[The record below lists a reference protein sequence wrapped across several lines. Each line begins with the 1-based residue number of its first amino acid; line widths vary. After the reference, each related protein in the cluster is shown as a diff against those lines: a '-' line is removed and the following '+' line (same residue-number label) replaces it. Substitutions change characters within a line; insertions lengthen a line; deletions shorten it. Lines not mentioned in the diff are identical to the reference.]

1 MGALTLDLA
10 REALNH
16 RMDRHLCRSL
26 EPRTLDV
33 RSVLESV
40 LRLPKTR
47 FRVQGFGRVLGR
59 IVMVGIG
66 SKQP

>member
-47 FRVQGFGRVLGR
+47 FRVQGLRQDCDGGDR
-59 IVMVGIG
+59 
-66 SKQP
+66 KQAAVV